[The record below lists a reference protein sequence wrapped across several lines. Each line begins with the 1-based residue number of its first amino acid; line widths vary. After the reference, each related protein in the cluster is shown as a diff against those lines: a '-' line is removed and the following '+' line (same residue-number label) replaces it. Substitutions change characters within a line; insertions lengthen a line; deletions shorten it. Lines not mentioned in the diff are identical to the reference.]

1 MDLAAENQRLQG
13 IIDRLVTRID
23 ENQRIAQRFQAFEFQ
38 LLEAASLPELFEV
51 LIHQAPAHFKLHAIS
66 LVLFDKDYVLEQL
79 FEALDLKHWVPRV
92 QLRHREDFFE
102 QLYGQR
108 QQPVLGELDALAQ
121 GRLFPGA
128 SAVAS
133 CALLPLRAQGRL
145 QGSLHLASE
154 QADRFTPDKA
164 ADFLQ
169 HLGAILALCIEH
181 CVAREQLRREGR
193 QDPLTQVGNRVAFE
207 QDLHLELARAERNHQ
222 PLSCF
227 FVDLDHF
234 KKINDNFGHAVG
246 DMCLREVAQVLQVEL
261 RKTDVLARFGG
272 EEFVVL
278 LPVCDADQAMETA
291 QRVGKAIAAMTVETT
306 AGQPV
311 PLTASIGVCSWEPRK
326 HKIPLEA
333 LADALLRQADAAMYL
348 VKKAGR
354 NGVRWQPLIVQ

>member
-1 MDLAAENQRLQG
+1 MG
-13 IIDRLVTRID
+13 RID
-23 ENQRIAQRFQAFEFQ
+23 ENQRIAHRFQAFEFQ

-51 LIHQAPAHFKLHAIS
+51 LIQQAPVHFNLQAIS
-66 LVLFDKDYVLEQL
+66 LILFDKDYVLEQL

-108 QQPVLGELDALAQ
+108 QQPVLGELDTLSQ

-128 SAVAS
+128 KPIGS

-154 QADRFTPDKA
+154 QADRFTPDKS

-169 HLGAILALCIEH
+169 HLAAVLGLCIEH
-181 CVAREQLRREGR
+181 CVAQEQLRREGR
-193 QDPLTQVGNRVAFE
+193 QDPLTHVGNRAAFE
-207 QDLHLELARAERNHQ
+207 QDVHLELARAERNHL

-234 KKINDNFGHAVG
+234 KKINDNYGHSVG
-246 DMCLREVAQVLQVEL
+246 DMCLREVAKVLQAEL

-272 EEFVVL
+272 EEFVAL

-291 QRVGKAIAAMTVETT
+291 LRVSQAIAKMKVETS
-306 AGQPV
+306 AGQAV
-311 PLTASIGVCSWEPRK
+311 PLTASIGVCSWEPRT
-326 HKIPLEA
+326 HKIPMEA

-354 NGVRWQPLIVQ
+354 NGVRWQPLVVQ

>member
-13 IIDRLVTRID
+13 LIDRLVARID
-23 ENQRIAQRFQAFEFQ
+23 DNQRIAQRFQAFEFQ
-38 LLEAASLPELFEV
+38 LLEAASLPELFDV
-51 LIHQAPAHFKLHAIS
+51 LIDQAPRHFQLQAVS
-66 LVLFDKDYVLEQL
+66 LVLFDKDYVLAQL
-79 FEALDLKHWVPRV
+79 FDALNLKRWLPKV
-92 QLRHREDFFE
+92 QLRHREEFFE

-108 QQPVLGELDALAQ
+108 QQPVLGEVDTLSL

-128 SAVAS
+128 GPIGS
-133 CALLPLRAQGRL
+133 CALLPLRTQGRL

-154 QADRFTPDKA
+154 QPERFTPDKA

-193 QDPLTQVGNRVAFE
+193 QDPLTKVGNRAAFE
-207 QDLHLELARAERNHQ
+207 QDLPLELARAERNHQ
-222 PLSCF
+222 PVSCF

-234 KKINDNFGHAVG
+234 KKINDNFGHSVG
-246 DMCLREVAQVLQVEL
+246 DVCLREVAAVLQKEL

-278 LPVCDADQAMETA
+278 LPVCDAEQAMETA
-291 QRVGKAIAAMTVETT
+291 QRVSEAIATMRVETSQ
-306 AGQPV
+306 GQPV

-326 HKIPLEA
+326 HKIPVEA
-333 LADALLRQADAAMYL
+333 LAEALLRQADAAMYL

-354 NGVRWQPLIVQ
+354 NGVRWQPLVVQ